1 MSPAMLP
8 SGIASA
14 SLDLFNA
21 APADPGKPSV
31 HAVPSHGVRAAPR
44 RMPDT
49 AVSAHALHAATCRID
64 VLGTDAFVLAR
75 VLQSGTELEVRVL
88 GSEQEPAPTSFT
100 FAAPLLANVGVFQD
114 AQTSEVHLLAVTHA
128 GMLCRLRIPLTTL
141 LRGTR
146 LPSGWASEWAIEGLN
161 ASSNAL
167 EATSVHAVDAGLVLV
182 ACADGSLLQLR
193 QSITSEGFVGAWRE
207 SSMRPASFLSG
218 VSRLFQRGVMAS
230 PSRAAQRTAP
240 TQTLAL
246 ASHVREDGTAL
257 AFCVCRDRKL
267 RVWNLISESC
277 VRTID
282 LPLSFS
288 ATGTAAEVEE
298 RDSDAFERTSAP
310 LVQLFTPSDDD
321 TYALYLLVFVPAPLP
336 HGAFVAAYG
345 IELEESAS
353 WSGGVGEMA
362 LVWGKSCD
370 ARTQTADVELRDM
383 ALTRD
388 GEAWRV
394 WLLWHAG
401 GAPLLQHTLAL
412 GAPSGE
418 EAAATSSVAR
428 LGPPPG
434 EVWTSIAPYAQYAP
448 LRGPDFDAALAA
460 HRSADEVA
468 QFFVQHLSVP
478 GRFSTMTLAA
488 ALRAYAALPDA
499 AFRELAR
506 PTNRARLL
514 EALVTGVPG
523 ALAPQDDAAAWGEAV
538 RGAWLRLARLAEQID
553 RSARWPLGLYVHD
566 ATRAPL
572 LVMRHTLGAVLAKD
586 PATWLTDLAQ
596 KLAAATQYPERAVSR
611 TQGEAASAEF
621 ALVVHDLTHNGTE
634 GAYAPVREHKLALL
648 QTATCAWELLRTSAH
663 TWRTEIAGVVRD
675 EADALYAA
683 IDTHVPAPALE
694 RLHARV
700 ATVGPD
706 TFVHELFALTELL
719 TAPLSHRDAPRV
731 GTLGTTLGAEG
742 AAEVITA
749 RVHALRAVIVLHAAL
764 LRHAQHHPPLE
775 RSLHAA
781 VRAWMHAEALHSLV
795 TIGGVPETTAAV
807 ETEAVASLHNLRLDS
822 SADDVRPAMH
832 LLHALAQRG
841 ALTCGVRDDVLELAL
856 GALPASGTCAPPAVL
871 RIARHLLD
879 AGFPS
884 AVRAVL
890 AVYTSDAAASYLVA
904 LAETQGAQCEVA
916 LGRLARIAAVLS
928 STRADERKRLLSVLP
943 ARVAEAQPSAQRI
956 VFFTSAAPYWEAAG
970 DLAGALH
977 CYQRALDALHDAP
990 DALDDAD
997 AQQLYSH
1004 VFRGQLGLARYD
1016 AAAATLLAIPAE
1028 ELREVCLQTLVTALC
1043 EAGALAELLRL
1054 HLGELQPRV
1063 ERVLSFKARNAAP
1076 LSTPNYFQILYAYHI
1091 ARGDYK
1097 SAAASMY
1104 QQARRLRD
1112 AALVASA
1119 TDVHQARA
1127 LLVREAQCDLAAI
1140 NALVLLPAP
1149 HAWFAHAM
1157 HDADEGTGDE
1167 ALPAHTAAGR
1177 ALPGGITSYLPR
1189 ERLGAH
1195 AHPLTIVQLADV
1207 RREYHHLLARLELM
1221 RLYPELAN
1229 PSASLRAD
1237 DAVNLFLAAGDV
1249 DAAFATALQLHVDL
1263 RNAFDALAH
1272 KCVALQRADE
1282 ARRKRLDLDAD
1293 TPDAALAQLTADD
1306 EEGADVHAAFLRNSP
1321 RAVGW
1326 SGPAHERAWRYVRL
1340 QLDLADAAA
1349 SGAQAAQYRTA
1360 LADRLVALDA
1370 WDVAPAWLRDWFTQH
1385 GPDLLLRVFLRHG
1398 ARALALTYA
1407 THVVDR
1413 TITAA
1418 RTLSAQPVSC
1428 LPYSLFDALLTT
1440 DPDASGAQP
1449 LRDALAR
1456 RLHALGARAG
1466 EVGAP
1471 S

>member
-1 MSPAMLP
+1 MLP

-49 AVSAHALHAATCRID
+49 AVSVHALHAATCRID

-88 GSEQEPAPTSFT
+88 GSEQEPAPSSFT

-370 ARTQTADVELRDM
+370 ARTQAADVELRDM
-383 ALTRD
+383 ALTR
-388 GEAWRV
+388 A
-394 WLLWHAG
+394 
-401 GAPLLQHTLAL
+401 
-412 GAPSGE
+412 
-418 EAAATSSVAR
+418 
-428 LGPPPG
+428 
-434 EVWTSIAPYAQYAP
+434 
-448 LRGPDFDAALAA
+448 
-460 HRSADEVA
+460 
-468 QFFVQHLSVP
+468 
-478 GRFSTMTLAA
+478 
-488 ALRAYAALPDA
+488 
-499 AFRELAR
+499 
-506 PTNRARLL
+506 RARLRTRRV
-514 EALVTGVPG
+514 ALPCVCTR
-523 ALAPQDDAAAWGEAV
+523 AV
-538 RGAWLRLARLAEQID
+538 RLSCSTPLRSVRRLAKRRPRRRLSRASVAPARRARRALRRECSVRLAG
-553 RSARWPLGLYVHD
+553 SCARRIN
-566 ATRAPL
+566 AQAE
-572 LVMRHTLGAVLAKD
+572 
-586 PATWLTDLAQ
+586 PARYT
-596 KLAAATQYPERAVSR
+596 
-611 TQGEAASAEF
+611 
-621 ALVVHDLTHNGTE
+621 
-634 GAYAPVREHKLALL
+634 PVREHKLALL

-675 EADALYAA
+675 EADALYDAV
-683 IDTHVPAPALE
+683 DTHVPAPALE

-856 GALPASGTCAPPAVL
+856 GTLPASGTCAPPAVL

-928 STRADERKRLLSVLP
+928 STRADERKRLLAVLP
-943 ARVAEAQPSAQRI
+943 ARVAEARPSAQRI

-1157 HDADEGTGDE
+1157 HDADEGAGDE
-1167 ALPAHTAAGR
+1167 SLSAHAAAGR

-1195 AHPLTIVQLADV
+1195 AHPLKIVQLADV

-1237 DAVNLFLAAGDV
+1237 DAVNLFLAADDV

-1306 EEGADVHAAFLRNSP
+1306 EEGADVHAAFLRNSS

-1418 RTLSAQPVSC
+1418 RTSSAQPVSC

>member
-1 MSPAMLP
+1 MLP

-288 ATGTAAEVEE
+288 ATGAAAEVEE

-460 HRSADEVA
+460 HGKLPDAKGAALQNYTARRSADV
-468 QFFVQHLSVP
+468 
-478 GRFSTMTLAA
+478 
-488 ALRAYAALPDA
+488 RAIQL
-499 AFRELAR
+499 
-506 PTNRARLL
+506 
-514 EALVTGVPG
+514 
-523 ALAPQDDAAAWGEAV
+523 
-538 RGAWLRLARLAEQID
+538 
-553 RSARWPLGLYVHD
+553 
-566 ATRAPL
+566 
-572 LVMRHTLGAVLAKD
+572 
-586 PATWLTDLAQ
+586 LAQ
-596 KLAAATQYPERAVSR
+596 ENYTEMRSKVVRRDYQLRKWLDGVLSR
-611 TQGEAASAEF
+611 TLPA
-621 ALVVHDLTHNGTE
+621 GTWKSLYE
-634 GAYAPVREHKLALL
+634 MVTFSNMGYA
-648 QTATCAWELLRTSAH
+648 TAR
-663 TWRTEIAGVVRD
+663 RTE
-675 EADALYAA
+675 
-683 IDTHVPAPALE
+683 
-694 RLHARV
+694 
-700 ATVGPD
+700 
-706 TFVHELFALTELL
+706 
-719 TAPLSHRDAPRV
+719 
-731 GTLGTTLGAEG
+731 
-742 AAEVITA
+742 
-749 RVHALRAVIVLHAAL
+749 LR
-764 LRHAQHHPPLE
+764 Q
-775 RSLHAA
+775 
-781 VRAWMHAEALHSLV
+781 
-795 TIGGVPETTAAV
+795 
-807 ETEAVASLHNLRLDS
+807 
-822 SADDVRPAMH
+822 
-832 LLHALAQRG
+832 
-841 ALTCGVRDDVLELAL
+841 
-856 GALPASGTCAPPAVL
+856 
-871 RIARHLLD
+871 
-879 AGFPS
+879 
-884 AVRAVL
+884 
-890 AVYTSDAAASYLVA
+890 
-904 LAETQGAQCEVA
+904 
-916 LGRLARIAAVLS
+916 
-928 STRADERKRLLSVLP
+928 
-943 ARVAEAQPSAQRI
+943 QRI
-956 VFFTSAAPYWEAAG
+956 
-970 DLAGALH
+970 
-977 CYQRALDALHDAP
+977 
-990 DALDDAD
+990 
-997 AQQLYSH
+997 
-1004 VFRGQLGLARYD
+1004 
-1016 AAAATLLAIPAE
+1016 
-1028 ELREVCLQTLVTALC
+1028 
-1043 EAGALAELLRL
+1043 
-1054 HLGELQPRV
+1054 
-1063 ERVLSFKARNAAP
+1063 
-1076 LSTPNYFQILYAYHI
+1076 
-1091 ARGDYK
+1091 
-1097 SAAASMY
+1097 
-1104 QQARRLRD
+1104 LRD
-1112 AALVASA
+1112 
-1119 TDVHQARA
+1119 
-1127 LLVREAQCDLAAI
+1127 
-1140 NALVLLPAP
+1140 
-1149 HAWFAHAM
+1149 
-1157 HDADEGTGDE
+1157 
-1167 ALPAHTAAGR
+1167 
-1177 ALPGGITSYLPR
+1177 
-1189 ERLGAH
+1189 
-1195 AHPLTIVQLADV
+1195 
-1207 RREYHHLLARLELM
+1207 
-1221 RLYPELAN
+1221 
-1229 PSASLRAD
+1229 
-1237 DAVNLFLAAGDV
+1237 
-1249 DAAFATALQLHVDL
+1249 
-1263 RNAFDALAH
+1263 
-1272 KCVALQRADE
+1272 
-1282 ARRKRLDLDAD
+1282 
-1293 TPDAALAQLTADD
+1293 
-1306 EEGADVHAAFLRNSP
+1306 
-1321 RAVGW
+1321 
-1326 SGPAHERAWRYVRL
+1326 
-1340 QLDLADAAA
+1340 
-1349 SGAQAAQYRTA
+1349 
-1360 LADRLVALDA
+1360 
-1370 WDVAPAWLRDWFTQH
+1370 
-1385 GPDLLLRVFLRHG
+1385 
-1398 ARALALTYA
+1398 
-1407 THVVDR
+1407 
-1413 TITAA
+1413 
-1418 RTLSAQPVSC
+1418 TLSA
-1428 LPYSLFDALLTT
+1428 AGLTVLWV
-1440 DPDASGAQP
+1440 ASWAAY
-1449 LRDALAR
+1449 RVCRSA
-1456 RLHALGARAG
+1456 
-1466 EVGAP
+1466 
-1471 S
+1471 